1 MNTSVSTAIASQ
13 FHAVYMTVQ
22 QMLSAVKE
30 YVLNQIRNVLRKI
43 LVKESKKSVFME
55 NVLINVKYLEFGSA
69 SITSNAQTACYVKAD
84 AANIVQHVK
93 PSEIATLKMP
103 MKSVLMV
110 NVGTSVKSKIY
121 VPVNMILTVLMAITA
136 IAMVLV
142 LQNPNVNTLM
152 SAMKECY
159 V

>member
-1 MNTSVSTAIASQ
+1 MIVRMNTSVSRAIASQ
-13 FHAVYMTVQ
+13 FHAAYMTVQ

-30 YVLNQIRNVLRKI
+30 YVSNQILNVLRKI
-43 LVKESKKSVFME
+43 LVRESKKFALME

-69 SITSNAQTACYVKAD
+69 TITSNVQKACYVKAD

-93 PSEIATLKMP
+93 PSETATLKML

-110 NVGTSVKSKIY
+110 NVGTNVKSTTY
-121 VPVNMILTVLMAITA
+121 VPVKKILTVLMAITA

-142 LQNPNVNTLM
+142 LQRCTM
-152 SAMKECY
+152 
-159 V
+159 